1 MGGTWKGV
9 LWLLWMTVLQASHSL
24 PTISSSSKP
33 SGLSRPAK
41 SARRQHVYHC
51 QHSCEQNG
59 HATGSGG
66 RGGIQTS
73 TLKSEGN
80 DWSRSIGL
88 LTVASVKTPTWYWGL
103 VIWRNCETRLCAGYG
118 HRNVRFRRSF
128 NYDASKRN
136 NRLRHMPLKQ
146 LHIYPQAWAIQTA
159 KTWGQVMGNSNRKLF
174 TLTAFT
180 SAFQMSE
187 RCSYDS

>member
-1 MGGTWKGV
+1 MERCPVIAVDDGSPGFAFSAYHFFLVQT
-9 LWLLWMTVLQASHSL
+9 LWLKPTSQKRASPACLSL
-24 PTISSSSKP
+24 PTFVWTEW
-33 SGLSRPAK
+33 
-41 SARRQHVYHC
+41 ARNW
-51 QHSCEQNG
+51 EWG
-59 HATGSGG
+59 E
-66 RGGIQTS
+66 GGIQTS